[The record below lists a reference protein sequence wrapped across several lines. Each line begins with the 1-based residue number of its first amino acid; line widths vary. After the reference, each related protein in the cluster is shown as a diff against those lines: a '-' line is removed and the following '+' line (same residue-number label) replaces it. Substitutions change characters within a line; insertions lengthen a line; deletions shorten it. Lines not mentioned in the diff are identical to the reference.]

1 MKHLS
6 IYLLLFLS
14 SAAFAQMSGFMPAN
28 QANQEKFE
36 ADFKTQQSSERY
48 KKHLTTMCSVPHT
61 AGTPENEKVRDYIIE
76 TMRKAGLQV
85 EVFPHDIYMPKGPGE
100 ISVELVEPIRQPLNN
115 REYILAEDKYSGN
128 ALITPGWN
136 AYSGSGDVTTE
147 VVYANYGR
155 KEDFEQLKAMGISVQ
170 GKIVLARYGG
180 NFRGYKAKHAQ
191 AAGAAGV
198 IIYTDPADNGYVKG
212 ITFPEGPQSSDFTI
226 QRGSLLTMDFTG
238 DPLTPFEAALPIDG
252 AKKVKRSDP
261 KDVDFHQIPVTPLP
275 WGSAVEILKRMTGR
289 GVPTGWQGGLPLAY
303 RVEGG
308 AALKVRLNVKQ
319 EKGFVR
325 TYQIVGTLTGS
336 EFPDEWVISGCHY
349 DAWSYGA
356 TDPNSGTAMLLA
368 LSESLGEMAKKG
380 QRPKR
385 TLKICHWDVEEY
397 GVIGSTEWAE
407 QLRDELSAKAVA
419 YMNYDAAVSGRVFG
433 ASSSPSL
440 KKLLIEATK
449 SVQYPDSNKTVFDHW
464 IGQKGPRG
472 GSTVGIN
479 SAAPVKADNEPTIGN
494 LGGGSDHI
502 AFYMHLGIPSLGG
515 GTGGPTLYHSQYDDL
530 FYYDKFV
537 DPTYK
542 MGPMVEQVVGTMS
555 LRLANADVLPFDVLR
570 YATDLNTHLKTV
582 EKAIKAYKP
591 DFSVD
596 KLQTA
601 VAELR
606 KNAELYEA
614 TIKTQLAANQLDKT
628 KAAAINKEL
637 RNLEKSFLDPKGMA
651 YGAWYRSL
659 YASSDP
665 YSGYA
670 SWMLPAYMYEASL
683 KSTANLPDL
692 EVRHEKAIK
701 TLNEKVLTMTQ
712 QLASNSN
719 SGTGSLGGGKN

>member
-1 MKHLS
+1 MKHLF
-6 IYLLLFLS
+6 IYTLVLVSFS
-14 SAAFAQMSGFMPAN
+14 GFAQMTGFTPTN
-28 QANQEKFE
+28 QAKQEKLE
-36 ADFKTQQSSERY
+36 AAFKTQQSSERF

-61 AGTPENEKVRDYIIE
+61 AGTPENEKVRDYIAE

-100 ISVELVEPIRQPLNN
+100 ISVELVQPIRQPLNN
-115 REYILAEDKYSGN
+115 REYILQEDKYSGHP
-128 ALITPGWN
+128 LITPGWN
-136 AYSGSGDVTTE
+136 AYSGSGDVTAE

-155 KEDFEQLKAMGISVQ
+155 KEDFEQLKAMGVSVQ

-198 IIYTDPADNGYVKG
+198 IIYTDPADNGYTKG
-212 ITFPEGPQSSDFTI
+212 ITFPEGSQSSDFTI
-226 QRGSLLTMDFTG
+226 QRGSLLTVDFTG
-238 DPLTPFEAALPIDG
+238 DPLTPFEPALPLDG
-252 AKKVKRSDP
+252 PKKVKRSDV
-261 KDVDFHQIPVTPLP
+261 KDVDLHKIPVTPLP
-275 WGSAVEILKRMTGR
+275 WGSAVEILKRMTGK
-289 GVPTGWQGGLPLAY
+289 GVPAGWQGGLPLAY
-303 RVEGG
+303 RLEGG
-308 AALKVRLNVKQ
+308 SELKVRLNVKQ

-349 DAWSYGA
+349 DAWSFGA
-356 TDPNSGTAMLLA
+356 TDPNSGTAMLLT
-368 LSESLGEMAKKG
+368 LSESLGEMAKQG

-407 QLRDELSAKAVA
+407 QLRDELSTKAVA
-419 YMNYDAAVSGRVFG
+419 YMNYDAAVSGKIFG

-449 SVQYPDSNKTVFDHW
+449 TVQYPDSNNSTVYQHW
-464 IGQKGPRG
+464 IGQKGPRNGSTANIG
-472 GSTVGIN
+472 GS
-479 SAAPVKADNEPTIGN
+479 APVAVADEPTIGN

-530 FYYDKFV
+530 FFYEKFV

-542 MGPMVEQVVGTMS
+542 MGPMVEQVVGTLS
-555 LRLANADVLPFDVLR
+555 LRLANADVLPFDVVR
-570 YATDLNTHLKTV
+570 YATDLNTHLQTV

-591 DFSVD
+591 DFTVNNLLASVAD
-596 KLQTA
+596 LK
-601 VAELR
+601 
-606 KNAELYEA
+606 KNAEAYEA
-614 TIKTQLAANQLDKT
+614 TIKTQLATDKLDKT
-628 KAAAINKEL
+628 KAAALNKEL

-683 KSTANLPDL
+683 KSSANLPDL
-692 EVRHEKAIK
+692 EARHQKAIK
-701 TLNEKVLTMTQ
+701 TLNDKILAMSQ
-712 QLASNSN
+712 QLVPAN
-719 SGTGSLGGGKN
+719 GTGSLGGGKN